1 LTADAKLTDN
11 GRARQDEMELY
22 NHTNPLF
29 TKWVVAEGLLQELF
43 VVIDVGCQGGEHPR
57 WANLGDY
64 LDFHGFDPIPEVIET
79 LRRENA
85 GRANRHFHSLA
96 LGNEDGRR
104 LFNVQHDTFSSTFY
118 SEPDPVAG
126 RSGDVA
132 TGSREVEIR
141 KLDTLHARHEI
152 PRADHIKLDCE
163 GFEPDILI
171 GARQY
176 LQASGVLS
184 AAVETNFNISPIFPQ
199 THFYAV
205 QAELLAHRLLV
216 ADYSFDRAARP
227 SYAEALV
234 HSPWPEPEV
243 RWQKPHFA
251 PGAPG
256 THNFLFCRDFVA
268 EKTSPH
274 HFAPENT
281 ATPLTADRI
290 IKTMMNFELHGLMD
304 CAYDHAETFADLL
317 GPRLDLEKAK
327 KLLLAPPPELRYS
340 PDLVKCMQM
349 IDRLRVLLHS
359 TEAQAPL
366 TGRQLLK
373 EAAARLRARLRAFG
387 RRVLP

>member
-1 LTADAKLTDN
+1 LLADAKLTDN
-11 GRARQDEMELY
+11 GCARQDEMELY
-22 NHTNPLF
+22 NHPNPSF
-29 TKWVVAEGLLQELF
+29 TKWVVAEGLLQEPF
-43 VVIDVGCQGGEHPR
+43 VVIDVGCQGGEHSR
-57 WANLGDY
+57 WAHLGEY
-64 LDFHGFDPIPEVIET
+64 LDFHGFDPIPEAIET

-85 GRANRHFHSLA
+85 GRPNRHFYDLA

-118 SEPDPVAG
+118 SEPDTAVG

-141 KLDTLHARHEI
+141 KLDTLYARHEI

-184 AAVETNFNISPIFPQ
+184 AAVETNFDISPIFPQ

-227 SYAEALV
+227 SYTAALAQN
-234 HSPWPEPEV
+234 PWPEPEV
-243 RWQKPHFA
+243 HWQKPLFE

-274 HFAPENT
+274 HFPPESSG
-281 ATPLTADRI
+281 TPVTADRV
-290 IKTMMNFELHGLMD
+290 IKTMMTFELHGLMD
-304 CAYDHAETFADLL
+304 RAYDHAETFADLL
-317 GPRLDLEKAK
+317 QPRLDLEKAK
-327 KLLLAPPPELRYS
+327 KLLLEPPAELRYS
-340 PDLVKCMQM
+340 PDLVRCMQM
-349 IDRLRVLLHS
+349 IDRLRVLLHT
-359 TEAQAPL
+359 TEAQVPL

-373 EAAARLRARLRAFG
+373 AAAARLYARLRALG
-387 RRVLP
+387 RRALP